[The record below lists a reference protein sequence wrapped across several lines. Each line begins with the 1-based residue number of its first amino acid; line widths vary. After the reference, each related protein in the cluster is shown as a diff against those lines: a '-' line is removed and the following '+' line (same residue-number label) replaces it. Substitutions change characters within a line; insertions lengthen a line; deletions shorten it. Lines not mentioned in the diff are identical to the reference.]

1 MTKIEV
7 NLLDFDIDKSSKK
20 RKKFLNWVER
30 NSPEKMST
38 IHKLNHTR
46 ANAFKKA
53 MLLNNAMT

>member
-30 NSPEKMST
+30 NSPDKMST
-38 IHKLNHTR
+38 IYKLNHTR

-53 MLLNNAMT
+53 MLLNNAMN